1 MKNSSINTFVLAA
14 RILVGTT
21 FLIAG
26 LHKALFWDGPAM
38 WMASKGLPFV
48 PLLLGIAMATELV
61 GALLLFAGI
70 KVKQTAI
77 ALILLLLPM
86 TLLMHTFWNM
96 EGMMQQNAIMDFIQN
111 VAIMGGLVALA
122 SLAHLTAKQK
132 ASVK

>member
-1 MKNSSINTFVLAA
+1 
-14 RILVGTT
+14 
-21 FLIAG
+21 
-26 LHKALFWDGPAM
+26 M

-48 PLLLGIAMATELV
+48 PILLGAAMVTELA

-86 TLLMHTFWNM
+86 TLIMHTFWNM
-96 EGMMQQNAIMDFIQN
+96 EGMMFQTALMDFIQN

-122 SLAHLTAKQK
+122 AGAHISAKLPTSTK
-132 ASVK
+132 

>member
-1 MKNSSINTFVLAA
+1 MKNSTVNTFVLVS
-14 RILVGTT
+14 RILIGIT

-48 PLLLGIAMATELV
+48 PLLLGTAMVTELV

-77 ALILLLLPM
+77 VLILLILPM

-96 EGMMQQNAIMDFIQN
+96 EGMMQQTAIMDFIQN
-111 VAIMGGLVALA
+111 IAIVGGLVALA
-122 SLAHLTAKQK
+122 AVAHLSSKQ
-132 ASVK
+132 SI

>member
-1 MKNSSINTFVLAA
+1 MKNSSIQSFLLVA
-14 RILVGTT
+14 RILVGIT

-48 PLLLGIAMATELV
+48 PLLLGIAMVTELT

-77 ALILLLLPM
+77 ALVLLLLPM
-86 TLLMHTFWNM
+86 TFMMHTFWSM
-96 EGMMQQNAIMDFIQN
+96 EGMMQQTAVMDFIQN
-111 VAIMGGLVALA
+111 IAIIGGLIALA
-122 SLAHLTAKQK
+122 TLAHMAAKQK
-132 ASVK
+132 VV

>member
-1 MKNSSINTFVLAA
+1 MKKSSVQPFILTA
-14 RILVGTT
+14 RILTGIT
-21 FLIAG
+21 FLVAG
-26 LHKALFWDGPAM
+26 MHKVLLWDGPAM

-48 PLLLGIAMATELV
+48 PILLGAAMVTELA

-86 TLLMHTFWNM
+86 TLIMHTFWNM
-96 EGMMQQNAIMDFIQN
+96 EGMMFQTALMDFIQN

-122 SLAHLTAKQK
+122 AGAHISAKLPTSTK
-132 ASVK
+132 